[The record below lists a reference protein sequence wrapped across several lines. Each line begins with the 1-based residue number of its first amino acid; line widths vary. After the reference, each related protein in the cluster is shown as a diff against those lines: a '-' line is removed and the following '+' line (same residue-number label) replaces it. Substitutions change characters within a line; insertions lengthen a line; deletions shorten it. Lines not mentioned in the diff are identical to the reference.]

1 MTVIA
6 YLFMKNIRGKR
17 ATFFGNAKT
26 LARTHNFRIF
36 DVSSVV
42 LILKI
47 IMIIML
53 FMLATNSIDIKSYLP
68 TTDTDYVLLIDSSP
82 SMAKSDLKPSRLGSA
97 KDISTRWLA
106 VIPNSTAVS
115 VVGFSTTVDYF
126 IPLTNDKL
134 MMQEAIASIEIDY
147 TRSGADLDY
156 ALSYTIDLL
165 RNSSQKKAILLFT
178 DGTSNVSDSTIIK
191 AIDEEIKIITFG
203 IGQIDET
210 AVELGDIPE
219 EFLDTFRSLD
229 LNFEMLEDLS
239 KRTGGQAYR
248 VSSEVELERSF
259 EDATYDQVKRSI
271 NTAFYVALLLFMLS
285 ILELIIYAKLG
296 AL

>member
-1 MTVIA
+1 
-6 YLFMKNIRGKR
+6 MKNIRGKR

-53 FMLATNSIDIKSYLP
+53 FMLATNSIDVKSYLP

-82 SMAKSDLKPSRLGSA
+82 SMAKSDLQPSRLGSA
-97 KDISTRWLA
+97 KDISTRWLS

-156 ALSYTIDLL
+156 ALSYSIDLL

-178 DGTSNVSDSTIIK
+178 DGTSNVTDSTIIK

-248 VSSEVELERSF
+248 VSSEIELERSF

-271 NTAFYVALLLFMLS
+271 NTAFYVALILIMLS